1 MPTETYCIDTKNL
14 TKRYSSGFALD
25 HLNLQVPTGSV
36 MGLIGENG
44 AGKTTTLKLL
54 LNLIKKEEG
63 SIRLLG
69 LDPEKNGDLTKE
81 QIGVVFDENHFH
93 DSFSATDI
101 SKIMRGIYSNWDD
114 DAFQRYLHT
123 FQLPRDKKC
132 KEFSR
137 GMKMKLSIAVALS
150 HHPKLLILD
159 EATSGLDPVV
169 RDEILSIFFD
179 FIQDESHTILMSSH
193 ITGDLEKIADYIT
206 FLHKGKVVF
215 SGVKDDIMG
224 QYGILKCGNQEL
236 DTIDPALIVKIR
248 KSSFGC
254 EVLVNDKKAA
264 RRRYPNHVINNP
276 SLEEIMVFYVK
287 GENK

>member
-14 TKRYSSGFALD
+14 TKRYSSGFALN

-69 LDPEKNGDLTKE
+69 LDPEKNGDLMKE

-114 DAFQRYLHT
+114 AAFQRYLHT

-206 FLHKGKVVF
+206 FLHEGKVVF